1 MIKTR
6 RKKEPRRKRMKA
18 YVVRFN
24 NLEAFKVEQVAQAHL
39 MTIPRLLK
47 IVALEAHEDMM
58 SW

>member
-1 MIKTR
+1 
-6 RKKEPRRKRMKA
+6 MKA